1 MLHAELRVTSGKQSG
16 HVISLDSSRFLIG
29 REEDCHLRP
38 NSDLVSR
45 HHCVF
50 KLDEYSLRVR
60 DLGSTNGT
68 FVNGERLHG
77 EVILNTGDKVAVGKL
92 DFEVAIGDAVSQPV
106 PVAGASVTAEDQTDA
121 FTMGD
126 TPSGSATIEI
136 PAFDSEEV
144 DESAQTIFAPPPT
157 DEPQPADLQET
168 MSMQGDTVAGQT
180 PPPPPLQYPGY
191 PQQQQPMGYGMP
203 YPQQPQFPY
212 GQPYGMPMMGYPQQP
227 TPYPQ
232 MGGYPMQQPMQ
243 TPVPALAPAAPAP
256 VVEEPPTVDPSSAAA
271 TAPEVHLP
279 NPSETGAKPPE
290 PAPPAANGEQ
300 SKSSEGA
307 VRDTAADIIKQYT
320 QRRPQ
325 T

>member
-1 MLHAELRVTSGKQSG
+1 MLQAELRVASGKQAG
-16 HVISLDSSRFLIG
+16 HVISLVSSRFLIG

-50 KLDEYSLRVR
+50 KLDDYSLRVR

-68 FVNGERLHG
+68 FVNGERLQG
-77 EVILNTGDKVAVGKL
+77 EVMLKTGDKVVVGKL

-106 PVAGASVTAEDQTDA
+106 AATSRSAAEDQTDSVA
-121 FTMGD
+121 AGD

-136 PAFDSEEV
+136 PVFNNEDV
-144 DESAQTIFAPPPT
+144 DESAQTIFAMPSSSET
-157 DEPQPADLQET
+157 EARDLQET
-168 MSMQGDTVAGQT
+168 VSMQGDTIAGHT
-180 PPPPPLQYPGY
+180 PLPPPLQFPGY
-191 PQQQQPMGYGMP
+191 PQQPMGYGMP
-203 YPQQPQFPY
+203 YPPQPQFPY
-212 GQPYGMPMMGYPQQP
+212 GQPYGMPMMGYPPQP

-232 MGGYPMQQPMQ
+232 MGGYPMQPPMP
-243 TPVPALAPAAPAP
+243 TPVPAQAPAAPTQDAP
-256 VVEEPPTVDPSSAAA
+256 STSKSVSAPA
-271 TAPEVHLP
+271 VSLP
-279 NPSETGAKPPE
+279 NPTETGAKPPE
-290 PAPPAANGEQ
+290 PPAPSAGGGQGNLGN
-300 SKSSEGA
+300 